1 VTAPS
6 GIPVFVRFFRSAAQ
20 LKTDRNDV
28 KRFYDFVDG
37 LIDDI
42 AVAGRNAARWNGR
55 DVIAPQDLPITKGL
69 QERMR
74 EFDKFEE
81 ADEIR
86 AKLAQT
92 LRRPPADV
100 TFSDETEQLLLEV
113 FGGLSLAFARAF
125 RSVDPDVVNPT
136 TQHWDRGTDI
146 FREVF

>member
-1 VTAPS
+1 MTAPS

-86 AKLAQT
+86 ATLAET
-92 LRRPPADV
+92 LRRPPPMSPSP
-100 TFSDETEQLLLEV
+100 TRPS
-113 FGGLSLAFARAF
+113 SCCS
-125 RSVDPDVVNPT
+125 RSSA
-136 TQHWDRGTDI
+136 G
-146 FREVF
+146 